1 MSNQIQTT
9 QESPK
14 IYNLFPRLA
23 GHIENWLS
31 HIKRAHEMGFNWI
44 YINPFHPT
52 GSSGSLYAIKDH
64 FGFNPLFFGS
74 QDHGRPEKLLRAVI
88 KEANQLGLRVMADLV
103 INHTSKQSPLVTK
116 HPGWYKRDE
125 KGRLIHPGA
134 MDKGKMVYW
143 RDLAEID
150 NLNSKDRKALWSY
163 WVSVSKNYLD
173 LGFSGFRCDAAYQ
186 VPRDLWAFLIDEVK
200 QSHPETLFFAETLG
214 CSVEQTLEVAKSGF
228 EYIFNSF
235 KWWDI
240 KKSWFIDQHSQTRS
254 VVPSVSFP
262 ESHDTVRAAA
272 ELKDLIP
279 EIEQRYLLAALL
291 TKGVMIPI
299 GFEFGF
305 HKRLNVKLTS
315 QGDWEDTRFDL
326 RGFIRKINLFKNSQP
341 IFNQETHL
349 EKIPVKSPNVVFL
362 AKDTK
367 DGQRCLLIIN
377 KSNSKTQPVEA
388 DMTDLFSGGNIKE
401 LSLEQTWRYIPLL
414 FETKMEPCE
423 VKILLGEKA
432 TPLPDQAADDS
443 RT

>member
-1 MSNQIQTT
+1 
-9 QESPK
+9 
-14 IYNLFPRLA
+14 
-23 GHIENWLS
+23 
-31 HIKRAHEMGFNWI
+31 
-44 YINPFHPT
+44 
-52 GSSGSLYAIKDH
+52 
-64 FGFNPLFFGS
+64 
-74 QDHGRPEKLLRAVI
+74 
-88 KEANQLGLRVMADLV
+88 
-103 INHTSKQSPLVTK
+103 
-116 HPGWYKRDE
+116 
-125 KGRLIHPGA
+125 
-134 MDKGKMVYW
+134 
-143 RDLAEID
+143 
-150 NLNSKDRKALWSY
+150 
-163 WVSVSKNYLD
+163 
-173 LGFSGFRCDAAYQ
+173 
-186 VPRDLWAFLIDEVK
+186 
-200 QSHPETLFFAETLG
+200 
-214 CSVEQTLEVAKSGF
+214 
-228 EYIFNSF
+228 
-235 KWWDI
+235 
-240 KKSWFIDQHSQTRS
+240 
-254 VVPSVSFP
+254 
-262 ESHDTVRAAA
+262 
-272 ELKDLIP
+272 
-279 EIEQRYLLAALL
+279 
-291 TKGVMIPI
+291 MIPI

-388 DMTDLFSGGNIKE
+388 DMTDLFSDGNIKE